1 MQDLDFEELDKAV
14 NSLMPSPSDN
24 NSNKPAISVNS
35 DTPIASNQNPT
46 RSQPVLKTAPDM
58 KSIDRPST
66 GRFMDVVHP
75 SSDMRASLNVPQRS
89 LSPSLAPQPTA
100 PIANTPL
107 IEEKPVDKPVVPVSN
122 KENWAGLPNYQSS
135 ASNTPSESPFLPDT
149 KVEKRPLGAFSDDN
163 KSDKPVDEAIVAEGK
178 DANKDWAEA
187 PKIEAPANTASEAE
201 SDIPAELDSS
211 ILNIEANSSTHK
223 NDVDMNN
230 NPLSYTSSATSINQ
244 QYKEKSGSDKPV
256 NGSIYDT
263 SSYNTTTSKS
273 VKKKSSWMMVVWI
286 LILLVVGVGAG
297 LAFYTYMPDFKM
309 PF

>member
-35 DTPIASNQNPT
+35 DTPIVNNKNPT
-46 RSQPVLKTAPDM
+46 RSQPAIKTVPGI
-58 KSIDRPST
+58 KSMDRPST

-89 LSPSLAPQPTA
+89 LSPSLAPQPTT
-100 PIANTPL
+100 PIANNLL

-122 KENWAGLPNYQSS
+122 KENWAGLPNYQSPV
-135 ASNTPSESPFLPDT
+135 SNTPSESPFLPDT
-149 KVEKRPLGAFSDDN
+149 KVEKRPLGAFSNDN
-163 KSDKPVDEAIVAEGK
+163 KPNEPVVEATIVEGK
-178 DANKDWAEA
+178 DVNRDWAEA
-187 PKIEAPANTASEAE
+187 PKIESPANTASEVE

-230 NPLSYTSSATSINQ
+230 NPLSYTSSATSISQ
-244 QYKEKSGSDKPV
+244 QYKEKSSSDKPV

-263 SSYNTTTSKS
+263 SSYNTTTSKPAN
-273 VKKKSSWMMVVWI
+273 KKSSWMMIIWI
-286 LILLVVGVGAG
+286 LILLVVGIGAG
-297 LAFYTYMPDFKM
+297 LAFYTYMPDFKL